1 VLTSVALITINFR
14 MSRKAARRPGAGAAV
29 VGRRRRRRL
38 RDGCRCDN
46 RTHRGRDRPVTN
58 IALGAVR
65 ALEYVSIALVVG
77 AVAFLTWVAP
87 ESLLGGE
94 FERRVWRLLIAGL
107 TLGVAVGVLGILL
120 QAAHLSGVALWSL
133 RWSAVSS
140 VLGSRF
146 GLVWGVRAALLAASV
161 AALAF
166 RRRRAFRLWLFALCA
181 FLVLTPA
188 LSGHAAVQSPVWAF
202 FPSDVLHVLAVSV
215 WVGGVACLL
224 YALPP
229 ALRAATP
236 AGRTTVLLDVLGR
249 FSPLALTAV
258 AVIALTGVIQAY
270 IEVRTLNALT
280 HSTFGELVL
289 LKIGL
294 LGLLIGLGA
303 INRERLIPTLRRLA
317 AAASQP
323 GEIGV
328 QLRRTTIG
336 ELTAM
341 ACVFAVT
348 AALLAYTP
356 PIAATGSSPKPS
368 ASARAVLSRSAA
380 ATVARPRHDR
390 M

>member
-1 VLTSVALITINFR
+1 
-14 MSRKAARRPGAGAAV
+14 M
-29 VGRRRRRRL
+29 
-38 RDGCRCDN
+38 
-46 RTHRGRDRPVTN
+46 TN

-336 ELTAM
+336 ELAAM

-368 ASARAVLSRSAA
+368 ASARAVMSRSAA

>member
-1 VLTSVALITINFR
+1 
-14 MSRKAARRPGAGAAV
+14 
-29 VGRRRRRRL
+29 
-38 RDGCRCDN
+38 
-46 RTHRGRDRPVTN
+46 VTN

-224 YALPP
+224 YA
-229 ALRAATP
+229 
-236 AGRTTVLLDVLGR
+236 GRTTVLLDVLGR

-336 ELTAM
+336 ELAAM

-368 ASARAVLSRSAA
+368 ASARAVMSRSAA